1 VTHELSLLSGL
12 MARVEEV
19 ARSEAA
25 SSVTRVTVRLGALAG
40 CSPEHLREHFV
51 DAARGTV
58 AEGAELAVD
67 LRVDPLEPHAAEV
80 LLDSVEVEIDA

>member
-1 VTHELSLLSGL
+1 VTHEFSLLAGL
-12 MARVEEV
+12 LARVEEI

-25 SSVTRVTVRLGALAG
+25 SSVTRVSVWLGALVG

-67 LRVDPLEPHAAEV
+67 ARADPLEPHAAEV
-80 LLDSVEVEIDA
+80 LLDSVEIEIDR